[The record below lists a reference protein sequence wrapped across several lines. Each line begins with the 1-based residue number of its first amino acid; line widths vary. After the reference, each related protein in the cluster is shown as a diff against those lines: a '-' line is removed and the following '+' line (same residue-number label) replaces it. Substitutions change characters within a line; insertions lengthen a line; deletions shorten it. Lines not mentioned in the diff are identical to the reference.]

1 MSIKLLVPIQ
11 INDKKYKKD
20 EIVTQITKKDALRLV
35 KKNIALIENDKFIE
49 SSKQKNIKRII
60 RNRNKEE
67 SCYYEK

>member
-35 KKNIALIENDKFIE
+35 KKNIALIEDDKFIE
-49 SSKQKNIKRII
+49 SRKQKNIKRII

-67 SCYYEK
+67 SYYYEK